1 MMWNDY
7 EIGAY
12 DRQHMDSLREEAERE
27 RLANACRHDQKGLL
41 QTVREAAERL
51 ISR

>member
-1 MMWNDY
+1 MTWNDY

-12 DRQHMDSLREEAERE
+12 DLQHMQALREEADRE
-27 RLANACRHDQKGLL
+27 RLANQCHSERRGLF

-51 ISR
+51 IQR